1 MRQRR
6 RPRIAD
12 PEEARK
18 ALQRNAELVALG
30 THPSWPALQE
40 EVAYRRRQIE
50 AQILTWATSPA
61 GLDQRKI
68 DYLRG
73 VMVGLEWLAAKP
85 ANAERSLE
93 KALAEQGVQIDEE
106 AAA

>member
-1 MRQRR
+1 M
-6 RPRIAD
+6 
-12 PEEARK
+12 
-18 ALQRNAELVALG
+18 QRNAELVGLG
-30 THPSWPALQE
+30 THPSWPMLQE
-40 EVAYRRRQIE
+40 EVAVRRAQIE
-50 AQILTWATSPA
+50 SQILTWAISPA
-61 GLDQRKI
+61 GVDQRKI

-73 VMVGLEWLAAKP
+73 VLMGMVWLAEKP